1 MQTRIDAALLAT
13 TRGRRA
19 DEILRSCVH
28 CGFCNA
34 TCPTYQVRGDEL
46 DGPRGRIYLIKGLLE
61 SAPDGSVAVAR
72 THLDRCLTC
81 RACETTCPSGVRYGE
96 LAEIGREMLEERA
109 PNRGLLLRLVL
120 WIVPRP
126 RLLRPLV
133 ALGRFVRWLLPRRYR
148 RLLEPPPRR
157 RETRGVG
164 DTRGNRDTRDV
175 RDTRGDGDTRR
186 RALLRRVGDTRGNRD
201 TRDVRDTRG
210 DGDTR
215 RRALLWQGCV
225 QRVVTPEVNA
235 HLGYLLRERG
245 FEPVLAAAEECCGG
259 LALHVGRTEE
269 ARAVMARNV
278 RRLSTLNVDIIVS
291 SASGCGVTLKDY
303 GRLVD
308 SAEANSFAERV
319 HDVAEVL
326 ADFRFHKRLHGGH
339 EIQTV
344 AWHPPCTLQHG
355 QGVTGLAEGVL
366 RETGYRLVPVPDAH
380 LCCGS
385 AGSYSLLQ
393 PELAGE
399 LKVRK
404 AAALSRHRPDVVAT
418 ANIGCQTHL
427 ADALD
432 VPVVHWLEL
441 LR

>member
-1 MQTRIDAALLAT
+1 MQTRIDPALLAT
-13 TRGRRA
+13 ARGQRA

-61 SAPDGSVAVAR
+61 SPPGGSVGVAR

-96 LAEIGREMLEERA
+96 LAEIGREMLEEQA
-109 PNRGLLLRLVL
+109 PNRSPLARLVL
-120 WIVPRP
+120 SIVPRP

-133 ALGRFVRWLLPRRYR
+133 LLGRMFRWLLPRRYR
-148 RLLEPPPRR
+148 RLLEPPPRHR
-157 RETRGVG
+157 
-164 DTRGNRDTRDV
+164 DTRRVQDTRDRDTRRTRRVQDTRDRDTRDRDTRRV
-175 RDTRGDGDTRR
+175 RDTRDRDP
-186 RALLRRVGDTRGNRD
+186 RAHAAR
-201 TRDVRDTRG
+201 VRDTHRG
-210 DGDTR
+210 
-215 RRALLWQGCV
+215 RALLWQGCV
-225 QRVVTPEVNA
+225 QRVVTPEVTA
-235 HLGYLLRERG
+235 HLADLLRERG
-245 FEPVLAAAEECCGG
+245 FEPVLAGAEECCGG
-259 LALHVGRTEE
+259 LALHLGRTEE
-269 ARAVMARNV
+269 ARELMARNV
-278 RRLSTLNVDIIVS
+278 RRLSRLDADLIVS

-308 SAEANSFAERV
+308 SSEASSFAERV
-319 HDVAEVL
+319 CDVAEVL
-326 ADFRFHKRLHGGH
+326 AGFDFRKRPRDGH
-339 EIQTV
+339 QIQTV

-355 QGVTGLAEGVL
+355 QRVTGLVEGLL
-366 RETGYRLVPVPDAH
+366 RQTGYQLVPVADSH

-393 PELAGE
+393 PKLAGE
-399 LKVRK
+399 LKARK
-404 AAALSRHRPDVVAT
+404 AAALSWHRPDVVAT

-427 ADALD
+427 ADAVD

>member
-1 MQTRIDAALLAT
+1 MQTRIDPAVLAT
-13 TRGRRA
+13 DRGRRA

-46 DGPRGRIYLIKGLLE
+46 DGPRGRIYLVKGLLE
-61 SAPDGSVAVAR
+61 SGPSGSVGVAR

-96 LAEIGREMLEERA
+96 LAEIGREVLEERA
-109 PNRGLLLRLVL
+109 PSRGLLLWLIL
-120 WIVPRP
+120 AIVPRP

-133 ALGRFVRWLLPRRYR
+133 VLGRLVRWLLPRRYR
-148 RLLEPPPRR
+148 RLLEPPPPHGGGARAVGLDGSGVQD
-157 RETRGVG
+157 THQTVVG
-164 DTRGNRDTRDV
+164 DTRGGSGV
-175 RDTRGDGDTRR
+175 RDTRETARGVRDTHPTVHP
-186 RALLRRVGDTRGNRD
+186 AVVGDTRG
-201 TRDVRDTRG
+201 
-210 DGDTR
+210 
-215 RRALLWQGCV
+215 RALLWQGCV

-235 HLGYLLRERG
+235 HLADLLRERG
-245 FEPVLAAAEECCGG
+245 FEPVVAAGEECCGG
-259 LALHVGRTEE
+259 LALHLGRTEE
-269 ARAVMARNV
+269 ATSLMARNV
-278 RRLSTLNVDIIVS
+278 RRLGALHADVIVS

-308 SAEANSFAERV
+308 APEADSFGTLVRDA
-319 HDVAEVL
+319 AEVL
-326 ADFRFHKRLHGGH
+326 AGFDFHKRAVNGR
-339 EIQTV
+339 EAQTV

-355 QGVTGLAEGVL
+355 QRVTGLVEGLL
-366 RETGYRLVPVPDAH
+366 RKAGYRLVPVPDAH

-399 LKVRK
+399 LKARK
-404 AAALSRHRPDVVAT
+404 AAALMGHRPDVVAT

-427 ADALD
+427 ADAVD

>member
-1 MQTRIDAALLAT
+1 MQTRIGPAVLAT
-13 TRGRRA
+13 ARGRRA

-61 SAPDGSVAVAR
+61 AGPSGSVAVAR

-96 LAEIGREMLEERA
+96 LAEIGREVLEERA
-109 PNRGLLLRLVL
+109 PSRGLLLRLIL
-120 WIVPRP
+120 SIVPRP

-133 ALGRFVRWLLPRRYR
+133 VLGRLVRWLLPQRYR
-148 RLLEPPPRR
+148 RLLRRPPRH
-157 RETRGVG
+157 RGG
-164 DTRGNRDTRDV
+164 S
-175 RDTRGDGDTRR
+175 
-186 RALLRRVGDTRGNRD
+186 RAV
-201 TRDVRDTRG
+201 VV
-210 DGDTR
+210 GDTR

-225 QRVVTPEVNA
+225 QRVVTPEVSA
-235 HLGYLLRERG
+235 HLADLLRERG
-245 FEPVLAAAEECCGG
+245 FEPVLAAGEECCGG
-259 LALHVGRTEE
+259 LALHLGRTEE
-269 ARAVMARNV
+269 ATSLMARNV
-278 RRLSTLNVDIIVS
+278 RRLSALHADVVVS

-303 GRLVD
+303 GRLLD
-308 SAEANSFAERV
+308 GQEADTFAKRV
-319 HDVAEVL
+319 RDAAEVL
-326 ADFRFHKRLHGGH
+326 AGFDFRKRVVNGR
-339 EIQTV
+339 EAQTV

-355 QGVTGLAEGVL
+355 QRVTGVVEDLL
-366 RETGYRLVPVPDAH
+366 RKTGYRLVPVADAH

-399 LKVRK
+399 LKARK
-404 AAALSRHRPDVVAT
+404 AAALMGHRPDVVAT

-427 ADALD
+427 ADAVD

>member
-1 MQTRIDAALLAT
+1 MQTRIDPAVLAT
-13 TRGRRA
+13 ARGRRA

-61 SAPDGSVAVAR
+61 AGPSGSVGVAR

-96 LAEIGREMLEERA
+96 LAEIGREVLEERA
-109 PNRGLLLRLVL
+109 PSRGLLLRLIL
-120 WIVPRP
+120 SIVPRP

-133 ALGRFVRWLLPRRYR
+133 VLGRLVRRLLPQRYR
-148 RLLEPPPRR
+148 RLLARPPRHR
-157 RETRGVG
+157 RGPLAVVVG
-164 DTRGNRDTRDV
+164 DTRQPAV
-175 RDTRGDGDTRR
+175 
-186 RALLRRVGDTRGNRD
+186 VGDTRQPI
-201 TRDVRDTRG
+201 V
-210 DGDTR
+210 GDTR

-225 QRVVTPEVNA
+225 QRVVTPEVSA
-235 HLGYLLRERG
+235 HLADLLRERG
-245 FEPVLAAAEECCGG
+245 FEPVLAAGEECCGG
-259 LALHVGRTEE
+259 LALHLGRTEE
-269 ARAVMARNV
+269 ATSLMARNV
-278 RRLSTLNVDIIVS
+278 RRLSALHADIVVS

-303 GRLVD
+303 GRLLD
-308 SAEANSFAERV
+308 GPEADTFAKRV
-319 HDVAEVL
+319 RDAAEVL
-326 ADFRFHKRLHGGH
+326 AGFDFRKRVVNGR
-339 EIQTV
+339 EAQTV

-355 QGVTGLAEGVL
+355 QRVTGVVEGLL
-366 RETGYRLVPVPDAH
+366 RKTGYRLVPVADAH

-399 LKVRK
+399 LKARK
-404 AAALSRHRPDVVAT
+404 AAALMGHRPDVVAT

-427 ADALD
+427 ADAVD

>member
-1 MQTRIDAALLAT
+1 MQTRIDPAVLAT
-13 TRGRRA
+13 DRGRRA

-61 SAPDGSVAVAR
+61 SGPGGSVAVAR

-81 RACETTCPSGVRYGE
+81 RACEITCPSGVRYGE
-96 LAEIGREMLEERA
+96 LAEIGREILEEQA
-109 PNRGLLLRLVL
+109 PNRGLLLRLIL
-120 WIVPRP
+120 LIVPRP

-133 ALGRFVRWLLPRRYR
+133 VLGRMFRWLLPRRYR
-148 RLLEPPPRR
+148 RLLEPPPRH
-157 RETRGVG
+157 
-164 DTRGNRDTRDV
+164 RDTREAGGGRDGV
-175 RDTRGDGDTRR
+175 RDTRRVRDTRESGGGGDTRR
-186 RALLRRVGDTRGNRD
+186 A
-201 TRDVRDTRG
+201 
-210 DGDTR
+210 
-215 RRALLWQGCV
+215 RALLWQGCV

-235 HLGYLLRERG
+235 HLADLLRDRG
-245 FEPVLAAAEECCGG
+245 YEPVLAAAEECCGG
-259 LALHVGRTEE
+259 LALHLGRTDE
-269 ARAVMARNV
+269 ARALMARNV
-278 RRLSTLNVDIIVS
+278 GRLSGLDVDVIIS

-308 SAEANSFAERV
+308 LAGANSFAERV
-319 HDVAEVL
+319 RDVAEVL
-326 ADFRFHKRLHGGH
+326 AEFDFRKRAIEGR

-355 QGVTGLAEGVL
+355 QRVTDLVERLL
-366 RETGYRLVPVPDAH
+366 RKTGYRLVPVADAH

-385 AGSYSLLQ
+385 AGTYSLLQ
-393 PELAGE
+393 PKLAGE
-399 LKVRK
+399 LKARK
-404 AAALSRHRPDVVAT
+404 AAALSCHGPDVVAT

-427 ADALD
+427 ADAID